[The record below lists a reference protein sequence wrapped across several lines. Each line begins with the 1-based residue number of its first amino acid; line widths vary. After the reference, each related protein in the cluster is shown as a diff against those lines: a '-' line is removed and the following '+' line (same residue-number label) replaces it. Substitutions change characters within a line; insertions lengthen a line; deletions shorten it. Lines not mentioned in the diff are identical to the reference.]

1 MNDSEPLLHRY
12 FVFRDGMWELPTWNA
27 KAFHAEMERQLSIEY
42 LLVQAGYDPEH
53 ILKKKE
59 TLPMS
64 HQLRDIDGSWYSCGC
79 SRITCPKHNYM
90 RCTQCNPCPKKDTP
104 PMPTP
109 RTTVTVDGVTL
120 TRQQIEKAHEELNKP
135 VEPTGRARIEALQRG
150 DRFICDNYITYL
162 VTDLI
167 EGKRRFISVTS
178 GIVCVSSLDGLGRM
192 VDEGRI
198 VIHPKA
204 R

>member
-1 MNDSEPLLHRY
+1 MKPYTGFGFYRCEQHREY
-12 FVFRDGMWELPTWNA
+12 FYTHCPTC
-27 KAFHAEMERQLSIEY
+27 
-42 LLVQAGYDPEH
+42 
-53 ILKKKE
+53 LKE
-59 TLPMS
+59 
-64 HQLRDIDGSWYSCGC
+64 
-79 SRITCPKHNYM
+79 
-90 RCTQCNPCPKKDTP
+90 TP

-109 RTTVTVDGVTL
+109 TRQTVTVDGVTL

-150 DRFICDNYITYL
+150 DRFICDDYITYL
-162 VTDLI
+162 VTDPI

-178 GIVCVSSLDGLGRM
+178 GIVCVSSLDVLGRM